1 MTPFFAYLCY
11 DPRDPDQRLQDRTT
25 WKLSSNS
32 ILIFATMLYLR
43 ELGFAIRWEKIAAY
57 ADMTAGNEQQDLG
70 IIAETSDVLKETA
83 TRRQ

>member
-32 ILIFATMLYLR
+32 ILIFATMLYAR
-43 ELGFAIRWEKIAAY
+43 QRGFPIRWEKIAAY
-57 ADMTAGNEQQDLG
+57 ADMTAGNVHRDPG
-70 IIAETSDVLKETA
+70 MIAEMSEAPVVKEN
-83 TRRQ
+83 RRH